1 MQENNRSELERVDR
15 ERHEDF
21 MGMLKGFVLNQV
33 CSVLKLIFSVL
44 KLILFLTGFFVL
56 HGIPTPFC
64 QPLNNNYAGILHLT
78 GGIC

>member
-33 CSVLKLIFSVL
+33 CSVLKLI
-44 KLILFLTGFFVL
+44 LFLTGFFAL

-64 QPLNNNYAGILHLT
+64 QSLNNNYAGILHLT
-78 GGIC
+78 GGIR

>member
-1 MQENNRSELERVDR
+1 MQENNRIELERVDR

-33 CSVLKLIFSVL
+33 CSVLKLI
-44 KLILFLTGFFVL
+44 LFLTGFFAL

-78 GGIC
+78 GGVC